1 MPKLMDGSGNLIEM
15 HLAKS
20 CISFLNLMTR
30 MASHKLAI
38 H

>member
-1 MPKLMDGSGNLIEM
+1 MMKLTDGSGNLIEM

-20 CISFLNLMTR
+20 IISFLNLMIR

-38 H
+38 